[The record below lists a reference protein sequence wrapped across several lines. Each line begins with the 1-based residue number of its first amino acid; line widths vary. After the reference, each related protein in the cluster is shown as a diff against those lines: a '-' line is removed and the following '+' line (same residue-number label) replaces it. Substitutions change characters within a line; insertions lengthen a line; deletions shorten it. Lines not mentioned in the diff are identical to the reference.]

1 MNMFCSL
8 FGYTK
13 QAYYKCSTG
22 SRHRVIKEEQAKDAV
37 LQIRRQ
43 MPRIGTRKLH
53 FMLKEQFKTD
63 QIKVGRDKLF
73 TLLGKEGLLIVKRKK
88 YTITTNSKHWMHKY
102 PNLIKDITVHRPEQ
116 LWVADITYLET
127 QESNSYLHLITDAYS
142 KQVMGYELCND
153 MEASS
158 TLKALKMAISNRHYP
173 DEPLTHHSDRGLQY
187 CSKLYVNHLLKN
199 NIQISMTENGDP
211 YENAI
216 AERMNGILKDEFGLG
231 EKHNDLADA
240 LHQTRQSIQTY
251 NQLRPHLSCHYLTPL
266 QMHQQQT
273 ITIKTW
279 KKKTSRVDSTL
290 EVL

>member
-1 MNMFCSL
+1 MFCSL

-73 TLLGKEGLLIVKRKK
+73 TLLGKEGLLIIKRKK

-102 PNLIKDITVHRPEQ
+102 PNLIKGITVHRPEQ

-173 DEPLTHHSDRGLQY
+173 EEPLIHHSDRGLQY

-216 AERMNGILKDEFGLG
+216 AERMNGILKDEFALG

-240 LHQTRQSIQTY
+240 LHQTRQGIQTY

>member
-1 MNMFCSL
+1 MFCSL

-158 TLKALKMAISNRHYP
+158 TLKPLKMAISNRHYP

>member
-1 MNMFCSL
+1 MFCSL

-22 SRHRVIKEEQAKDAV
+22 SQHRVIKEQQAKQAV

-53 FMLKEQFKTD
+53 FMLKEQFKTA

-73 TLLGKEGLLIVKRKK
+73 TLLGSEGLLIIKRKK

-102 PNLIKDITVHRPEQ
+102 PNQIKDLLIHRPEQ

-127 QESNSYLHLITDAYS
+127 LDANSYLHLITDAYS
-142 KQVMGYELCND
+142 KQIMGYQLCND
-153 MEASS
+153 MEATS
-158 TLKALKMAISNRHYP
+158 TLKALQMAISNRQYP
-173 DEPLTHHSDRGLQY
+173 QQPLIHHSDRGLQY

-199 NIQISMTENGDP
+199 KIQISMTENGDP
-211 YENAI
+211 YENAV

-231 EKHNDLADA
+231 EKMNELTEAI
-240 LHQTRQSIQTY
+240 HQTQQSIQTY
-251 NQLRPHLSCHYLTPL
+251 NQLRPHLSCHYLTPI

-273 ITIKTW
+273 IKIKTW
-279 KKKTSRVDSTL
+279 KKKTSKVESTL